1 MTKKI
6 IKISLS
12 IIAVFGFL
20 LSAWK
25 TVTDFSPNVLYNSV
39 ISNGMSI
46 SPPQM
51 KMYNTHSA
59 EIKPYS
65 YINLQKTDYLPLALS
80 IYDQIASEE
89 QQGQDSPHPTPTPP
103 PSEDD
108 PPAVFPILPEGV
120 YPISAI
126 DMSEKQSANNLTYKN
141 ESKYTPDI
149 NELTKKEY
157 PLKYSMATSLTPD
170 TSPIVLIIHTH
181 GTECYTPD
189 NTSTYTNETPT
200 RTTDVNNNVVAVG
213 KVFAETL
220 RQNGIPTIHCET
232 MFDAESYSDSYNL
245 SEKAVKDYIR
255 KYPSIQYVFDIHRD
269 SIIKTDKEKIKPAT
283 TINGESTAQAMF
295 VVGTNSSGANHPNWL
310 NNLTVASIFQYSLV
324 EKYGTLMRPINLR
337 SASFNAEH
345 APGSIL
351 IEIGSC
357 GNTLSEAKNCA
368 YFLADTIS
376 QIILSDGLT

>member
-1 MTKKI
+1 
-6 IKISLS
+6 
-12 IIAVFGFL
+12 
-20 LSAWK
+20 
-25 TVTDFSPNVLYNSV
+25 
-39 ISNGMSI
+39 
-46 SPPQM
+46 
-51 KMYNTHSA
+51 
-59 EIKPYS
+59 
-65 YINLQKTDYLPLALS
+65 
-80 IYDQIASEE
+80 
-89 QQGQDSPHPTPTPP
+89 
-103 PSEDD
+103 
-108 PPAVFPILPEGV
+108 
-120 YPISAI
+120 
-126 DMSEKQSANNLTYKN
+126 MSEKQSANNLTYKN

>member
-59 EIKPYS
+59 AIKPYS

-80 IYDQIASEE
+80 IYDQIASEQE
-89 QQGQDSPHPTPTPP
+89 QGQDSPQPTPTPP

-245 SEKAVKDYIR
+245 SEKAVKTKR
-255 KYPSIQYVFDIHRD
+255 
-269 SIIKTDKEKIKPAT
+269 
-283 TINGESTAQAMF
+283 
-295 VVGTNSSGANHPNWL
+295 
-310 NNLTVASIFQYSLV
+310 
-324 EKYGTLMRPINLR
+324 
-337 SASFNAEH
+337 
-345 APGSIL
+345 
-351 IEIGSC
+351 C
-357 GNTLSEAKNCA
+357 G
-368 YFLADTIS
+368 F
-376 QIILSDGLT
+376 